1 MNILQVL
8 PELNFGGVETG
19 TIDLAKELI
28 KRGHKS
34 IIISN
39 GGALLQELKA
49 SGVKHYSL
57 PVHKKNPLV
66 MFKMVKTVK
75 MIIKEENI
83 DVVHARSRVPALVS
97 FLACRQSETAF
108 ITTCHGYYQK
118 HFFSRVMGWGKLII
132 VSSHI
137 IGWHMIND
145 FKVPAKRVRLI
156 ARGVD
161 LNKFKFN
168 LHTQTKS
175 QFIVGIVG
183 RITPLK
189 GHIYFLQA
197 MALVAKQIPN
207 LKVWIIGDAPP
218 DKKEYLR
225 KLRSLVNQLGLD
237 KCVEFLGS
245 RADIPELMNELDVL
259 VMATTTPEAFGRVI
273 IEAGASGLPVVATS
287 VGGIVD
293 ILEDRL
299 TGLLVPPKDYIRMSE
314 AVISLWKGKE
324 LAVQLAK
331 NLRHKVETDFT
342 LAQMIDKTIK
352 VYEEAVNVQN
362 ILVVKISAIGDVVL
376 AIPSLR
382 AIRAKFPHSRL
393 WVLTST
399 VTRALLQNCPY
410 INNII
415 VYDKERK
422 DQGLI
427 GLWRLGA
434 DLRKINFDFV
444 VDLQNSKTSHILSF
458 LSGAF
463 RRYGYGNKKFSFL
476 LNYKIKDDKLP
487 VSPVTHQLQVLKLFG
502 VDSIDQKLELW
513 PSPEDKEYVNDF
525 LGRQWIGEKQ
535 ILIGLNI
542 GSSKKWQSKR
552 WPIENWAKLCDELA
566 IKHNWR
572 ILLTGGKEDL
582 PLAEELAKIT
592 TAKPIMAVGQTS
604 LTQLAALIGKCH
616 IYLTSD
622 SAPMHIALSMGVN
635 CLAIFGPTDS
645 RRHSSLDPKLT
656 VIEKNLKCQPCYKA
670 KCRDLECLKQ
680 ITVKEVLETV
690 ENIVN
695 QKQADENIIINQ
707 PS

>member
-1 MNILQVL
+1 MNILQIL

-28 KRGHKS
+28 KGGHKS

-39 GGALLQELKA
+39 GGGLLKELEA

-66 MFKMVKTVK
+66 MFKMIKLLRK
-75 MIIKEENI
+75 IIKEENI
-83 DVVHARSRVPALVS
+83 DIVHARSRVPALIS
-97 FLACRQSETAF
+97 FLACRQSKTIF
-108 ITTCHGYYQK
+108 ITTCHGYYQR

-132 VSSHI
+132 VSSYI
-137 IGWHMIND
+137 IGWHMINN
-145 FKVPAKRVRLI
+145 FKVPPGRIRLI
-156 ARGVD
+156 PRGVD

-168 LHTQTKS
+168 IHTQSKN

-197 MALVAKQIPN
+197 VSLAAKTIPN
-207 LKVWIIGDAPP
+207 LKVWIIGDAPS
-218 DKKEYLR
+218 DKKEYLH
-225 KLRSLVNQLGLD
+225 KLHSLVKQLD
-237 KCVEFLGS
+237 MENNVKFLGS
-245 RADIPELMNELDVL
+245 RSDIPELMSKLDLL

-314 AVISLWKGKE
+314 AVICLWKDKE

-331 NLRHKVETDFT
+331 NLSQKVEAEFG
-342 LAQMIDKTIK
+342 LAKMIDKTIK
-352 VYEEAVNVQN
+352 VYEEAVNIQD
-362 ILVVKISAIGDVVL
+362 ILVIKISAIGDIVL

-393 WVLTST
+393 WVLTSA
-399 VTRALLQNCPY
+399 VTRPLLQNCPY
-410 INNII
+410 VNNII

-422 DQGLI
+422 DQGLL

-434 DLRKINFDFV
+434 DLRKINLDFV

-463 RRYGYGNKKFSFL
+463 RRYGYDNKKFSFL

-487 VSPVTHQLQVLKLFG
+487 VSPVIHQLQVLKLFG
-502 VDSIDQKLELW
+502 IDNIDQKLELW
-513 PSPEDKEYVNDF
+513 PSPEDEEYINDF
-525 LGRQWIGEKQ
+525 LGRQWMSEKQ

-542 GSSKKWQSKR
+542 GSSKKWESKR

-566 IKHNWR
+566 IRHNWR

-604 LTQLAALIGKCH
+604 LTQLAALISKCH

-656 VIEKNLKCQPCYKA
+656 IVEKNLKCQPCYKA

-690 ENIVN
+690 ENIVK